1 VLDVAGSHAITR
13 RISRFS
19 TFALCRGLLPFA
31 ALCCTERAR
40 KGQPPKC
47 MQRRSFS
54 WRRGR
59 VGSGP
64 HRRGLNGEFASIL
77 FFGEG
82 QGCGG
87 SFRVVAE
94 GTVQDGEAEPGRIQ
108 QRESEYQG
116 VSTDRESHSG
126 EVLNVPQE
134 PRDVGILP
142 VNPTECRSNATLRGR
157 LRIRGWLQV
166 LARIVSPGWAHGG
179 PLTLTRLQCGR
190 RTGGN
195 ILRSGSGRRL
205 KIPAIVQR
213 AGFGD
218 FRTSGRVV
226 EAAASVSAATVLAVA
241 SRTAEGC
248 GLSGLSCTAGCEGCL

>member
-1 VLDVAGSHAITR
+1 MTARSGPNNRSSQLVFLFDRIRELASQHPEWKDLQPFKAVLENDMKALAAAGMDGLMQLAKATHAGMTTEEFE
-13 RISRFS
+13 RIVKDWIATARHPRFE
-19 TFALCRGLLPFA
+19 RP
-31 ALCCTERAR
+31 CTEVVY
-40 KGQPPKC
+40 QP
-47 MQRRSFS
+47 M
-54 WRRGR
+54 
-59 VGSGP
+59 
-64 HRRGLNGEFASIL
+64 L
-77 FFGEG
+77 
-82 QGCGG
+82 
-87 SFRVVAE
+87 
-94 GTVQDGEAEPGRIQ
+94 
-108 QRESEYQG
+108 
-116 VSTDRESHSG
+116 
-126 EVLNVPQE
+126 EVLAFL
-134 PRDVGILP
+134 RG
-142 VNPTECRSNATLRGR
+142 NATLRGR

>member
-1 VLDVAGSHAITR
+1 VLTAPRSPWQSPFVERVIGSIR
-13 RISRFS
+13 RECLDHLIVWH
-19 TFALCRGLLPFA
+19 
-31 ALCCTERAR
+31 ERSLRRYLQQYLAYYHEGR
-40 KGQPPKC
+40 KC

-64 HRRGLNGEFASIL
+64 HRRGLNGEFASI
-77 FFGEG
+77 
-82 QGCGG
+82 
-87 SFRVVAE
+87 
-94 GTVQDGEAEPGRIQ
+94 
-108 QRESEYQG
+108 
-116 VSTDRESHSG
+116 
-126 EVLNVPQE
+126 
-134 PRDVGILP
+134 GILP
-142 VNPTECRSNATLRGR
+142 VNPSQCRSNATLRGR

-190 RTGGN
+190 RRGGN

-213 AGFGD
+213 ARFLD

-248 GLSGLSCTAGCEGCL
+248 GLSGLSCTAGCEGCLSEDGYSAASAC